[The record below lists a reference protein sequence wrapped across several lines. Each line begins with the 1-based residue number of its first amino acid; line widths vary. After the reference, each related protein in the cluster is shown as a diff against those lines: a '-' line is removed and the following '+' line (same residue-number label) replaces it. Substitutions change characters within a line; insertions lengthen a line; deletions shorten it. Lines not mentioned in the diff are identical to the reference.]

1 MEELTL
7 AVGDIIVG
15 IDIGTSKVSL
25 IIGEVNNFNQVE
37 ILCSTNQAC
46 NGIKKGKIINEDEVN
61 KLCICNNT
69 RKICNNSSKQCYKRN

>member
-7 AVGDIIVG
+7 AIGDVIVG

-37 ILCSTNQAC
+37 ILCSTNQPC
-46 NGIKKGKIINEDEVN
+46 NGIKKGKIIDENEVTNAITKVVADAEADTN
-61 KLCICNNT
+61 LKL
-69 RKICNNSSKQCYKRN
+69 

>member
-7 AVGDIIVG
+7 AIGDVIVG

-37 ILCSTNQAC
+37 IICSTSQPC
-46 NGIKKGKIINEDEVN
+46 GRNE
-61 KLCICNNT
+61 K
-69 RKICNNSSKQCYKRN
+69 RKDNRRKRSS